1 MNTNI
6 QQIYDDIALNAF
18 NKFVIS
24 RENDNGIM
32 EDFRLAEIEIYMIDK
47 KNNIDDIFI
56 HKNEVQLKKGEI
68 YVHYSGCDIC
78 MGDKKNGIYCGILVR
93 GIMNDKDRIYGP
105 GRVKY
110 KYANREKKARK
121 IKLEKDKKYAN
132 ELNFAN
138 CADSNKTH
146 LEDVVFK
153 LPRVN
158 LANTTIGKYLLQNDI
173 EKLDTYLNLKARYI
187 TIKDEKFYKSSKH
200 SPEEPREI
208 FNALIQYKRKIAN
221 Q

>member
-1 MNTNI
+1 MHTKI
-6 QQIYDDIALNAF
+6 ETIYDDIALNAF
-18 NKFVIS
+18 NNFVIS

-32 EDFRLAEIEIYMIDK
+32 EDFRLSEIEIYMIDK

-56 HKNEVQLKKGEI
+56 HKNKAQLKRKKT
-68 YVHYSGCDIC
+68 YVHYSGFDIC
-78 MGDKKNGIYCGILVR
+78 MGDNDSIYCGILVR
-93 GIMNDKDRIYGP
+93 GLMNDKERIYGP

-110 KYANREKKARK
+110 KHVNRKKTARK
-121 IKLEKDKKYAN
+121 IEIKDDKKYAN
-132 ELNFAN
+132 ELYFAD
-138 CADSNKTH
+138 CVDSNKTH
-146 LEDVVFK
+146 LEDVIFK

-158 LANTTIGKYLLQNDI
+158 LANTTSSKHLLQNDI

-187 TIKDEKFYKSSKH
+187 TIKDEKFHKPSKY

-208 FNALIQYKRKIAN
+208 FNALIQYKKKIAN